1 MERKDVR
8 VGDTVVVEKAGEI
21 IPAVLRVIKEK
32 RPSGS
37 SPFVF
42 PATCPECG
50 SEARKLEGEVA
61 LRCINVE
68 CPAQV
73 RGRLEHFSSRQ
84 CMDIEGL
91 GIAVVNQLV
100 SRSLISNYADIYRL
114 SFDDLV
120 GLEKFANKSANN
132 LLQAIDRSKG
142 SDLWRL
148 LHGFGIPQVGAAAA
162 KDLAKAYGSVVRL
175 REASVESLIEVE
187 GIGEKTAEGIAA
199 FFDNKA
205 NGSIIDNLFE
215 RGMNPTA
222 PEIPQGDDAIFDGM
236 TFVIT
241 GTLPTMKRNEAK
253 ELIES
258 KGGKAAGSVS
268 KKTDYLVAGESAGS
282 KLSKA
287 KSLGIPILSED
298 GLLAM
303 LDSLGS
309 DGS

>member
-1 MERKDVR
+1 
-8 VGDTVVVEKAGEI
+8 
-21 IPAVLRVIKEK
+21 
-32 RPSGS
+32 
-37 SPFVF
+37 
-42 PATCPECG
+42 
-50 SEARKLEGEVA
+50 
-61 LRCINVE
+61 
-68 CPAQV
+68 
-73 RGRLEHFSSRQ
+73 
-84 CMDIEGL
+84 MDIEGL

-222 PEIPQGDDAIFDGM
+222 PEIPQGDDAIFDGT

-253 ELIES
+253 VLIES

-309 DGS
+309 GGS

>member
-1 MERKDVR
+1 M
-8 VGDTVVVEKAGEI
+8 
-21 IPAVLRVIKEK
+21 
-32 RPSGS
+32 
-37 SPFVF
+37 
-42 PATCPECG
+42 
-50 SEARKLEGEVA
+50 
-61 LRCINVE
+61 
-68 CPAQV
+68 
-73 RGRLEHFSSRQ
+73 
-84 CMDIEGL
+84 
-91 GIAVVNQLV
+91 
-100 SRSLISNYADIYRL
+100 
-114 SFDDLV
+114 
-120 GLEKFANKSANN
+120 
-132 LLQAIDRSKG
+132 
-142 SDLWRL
+142 
-148 LHGFGIPQVGAAAA
+148 
-162 KDLAKAYGSVVRL
+162 RL

-199 FFDNKA
+199 FFDNIA

-253 ELIES
+253 VLIES

-268 KKTDYLVAGESAGS
+268 KRTDYLVAGESAGS

-309 DGS
+309 GGS